1 MRLVMRANLFP
12 VAQEGWKYI
21 ASTSAFLILF
31 TLLDFDLLT
40 FFTSLLLIGFIY
52 LFRNPERQLPMFEKL
67 SVVSPSDGVVKA
79 IVELQ
84 ESEYSYRVD
93 IESSS
98 LDVAVLRTPL
108 NAKLESVIKYNG
120 TRVSKNSNLFNGT
133 NENVELVFIDE
144 NENRLKI
151 VHTLKQSFAPLFIDI
166 IKSQNLQQTTRYG
179 LMLNG
184 VTSIY
189 LPNNFRLNVNV
200 ANELK
205 ASESLI
211 GYFS

>member
-1 MRLVMRANLFP
+1 MRANLLP
-12 VAQEGWKYI
+12 IAQEGWKYI

-31 TLLDFDLLT
+31 SLLDLDLLT
-40 FFTSLLLIGFIY
+40 LLTSLLLISFLY

-67 SVVSPSDGVVKA
+67 SVVAPSDGVVKA

-84 ESEYSYRVD
+84 ESQYSYRID
-93 IESSS
+93 IESSC
-98 LDVAVLRTPL
+98 LDVAVLRAPL
-108 NAKLESVIKYNG
+108 SAKLESMTKYNG
-120 TRVSKNSNLFNGT
+120 TRVSKDSKLFKDT
-133 NENVELVFIDE
+133 NENIVLVFVDE
-144 NENRLKI
+144 NANRLKI
-151 VHTLKQSFAPLFIDI
+151 THRLKQSFSPLFIEAI
-166 IKSQNLQQTTRYG
+166 ESQNLHQTARYG
-179 LMLNG
+179 LLLNG

-200 ANELK
+200 GTELK

>member
-1 MRLVMRANLFP
+1 MRLVMRANLLP
-12 VAQEGWKYI
+12 IAQEGWKYI
-21 ASTSAFLILF
+21 ASTFAFLILF
-31 TLLDFDLLT
+31 SLLDLDFLT
-40 FFTSLLLIGFIY
+40 LFTSLLLIAFLF

-84 ESEYSYRVD
+84 ESPYSYRVD
-93 IESSS
+93 IESTC
-98 LDVAVLRTPL
+98 LDVAVLRAPL
-108 NAKLESVIKYNG
+108 SAKLESITKYNG
-120 TRVSKNSNLFNGT
+120 TRVSKNSKLFNDT
-133 NENVELVFIDE
+133 NENVVLVFVDE
-144 NENRLKI
+144 NLNRLKI
-151 VHTLKQSFAPLFIDI
+151 IHRLKQSFAPLFIEKI
-166 IKSQNLQQTTRYG
+166 QSQNLQQTGRYG
-179 LMLNG
+179 LLING

-200 ANELK
+200 GNELK

>member
-1 MRLVMRANLFP
+1 MRANLFP